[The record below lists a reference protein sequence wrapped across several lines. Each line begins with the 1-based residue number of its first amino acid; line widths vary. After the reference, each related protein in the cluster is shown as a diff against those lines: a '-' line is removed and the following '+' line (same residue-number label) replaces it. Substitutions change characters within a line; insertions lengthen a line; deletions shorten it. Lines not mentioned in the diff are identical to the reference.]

1 MGSVQM
7 DTQKFKLLLSKNF
20 LIEFKR
26 NRKNVVKQ
34 VLWPAFVAII
44 MLLVRGYFV
53 ADQRDSRVFDQ
64 YEMKSWPPGLDA
76 PYLNSN
82 NESEFL
88 LFYSPSNTDTD
99 KIMQNAVDRMNN
111 EYIKWYSMDEYFL
124 SKLIY
129 EPILFETDLTNIEA
143 IINAQMPTYTL
154 SKTQKA
160 NFCCNDKITN
170 YNTFDCST
178 CVNATTVAQKQQW
191 ISETLI
197 DNIKGMYWNPCTR
210 QKLTQDIRLMIKGA
224 TCNMGTIIQGR

>member
-1 MGSVQM
+1 M

-88 LFYSPSNTDTD
+88 LFYSPSNAETD

-111 EYIKWYSMDEYFL
+111 EYNE
-124 SKLIY
+124 
-129 EPILFETDLTNIEA
+129 
-143 IINAQMPTYTL
+143 
-154 SKTQKA
+154 
-160 NFCCNDKITN
+160 
-170 YNTFDCST
+170 
-178 CVNATTVAQKQQW
+178 
-191 ISETLI
+191 
-197 DNIKGMYWNPCTR
+197 
-210 QKLTQDIRLMIKGA
+210 
-224 TCNMGTIIQGR
+224 